1 MHRRKPTCIELKI
14 SDLEEYD
21 YEAIKKE
28 KETKNTASKSDP
40 ESTPNSF
47 NSKSRL
53 EAVHAR
59 IGYLP
64 RPFPQ
69 TNIIP

>member
-1 MHRRKPTCIELKI
+1 MLRRKPTRIELKI
-14 SDLEEYD
+14 SDLEEY
-21 YEAIKKE
+21 EAVKKE
-28 KETKNTASKSDP
+28 KEAAKNAATKSDP
-40 ESTPNSF
+40 ESTPNLY
-47 NSKSRL
+47 NSKSRM